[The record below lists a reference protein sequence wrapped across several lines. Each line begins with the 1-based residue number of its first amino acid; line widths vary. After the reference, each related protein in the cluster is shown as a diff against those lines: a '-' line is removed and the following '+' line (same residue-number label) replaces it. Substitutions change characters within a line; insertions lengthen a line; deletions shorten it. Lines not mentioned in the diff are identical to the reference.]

1 MFRLF
6 LPFITYFYI
15 FVSKLIL
22 NCPFLGTIIK
32 VKGAIA
38 IFYLNIKPLRHK
50 RHLKQAELAKLS
62 KVSSTYLSELENN
75 NKKKVEGVSL
85 KTITKIANA
94 LNVPGDEVLKW
105 EENRDDEKEKQ
116 G

>member
-1 MFRLF
+1 M
-6 LPFITYFYI
+6 
-15 FVSKLIL
+15 
-22 NCPFLGTIIK
+22 
-32 VKGAIA
+32 KGAIA

-62 KVSSTYLSELENN
+62 RISPNYLSELENN
-75 NKKKVEGVSL
+75 NKKKVAGVSL

-94 LNVPGDEVLKW
+94 LNVPGDQVVKW
-105 EENRDDEKEKQ
+105 ENRDDENEEKQ

>member
-1 MFRLF
+1 M
-6 LPFITYFYI
+6 
-15 FVSKLIL
+15 
-22 NCPFLGTIIK
+22 
-32 VKGAIA
+32 KGAIA

-94 LNVPGDEVLKW
+94 LDVPGDQVLKW
-105 EENRDDEKEKQ
+105 KNRDENEEKQ

>member
-1 MFRLF
+1 M
-6 LPFITYFYI
+6 
-15 FVSKLIL
+15 
-22 NCPFLGTIIK
+22 
-32 VKGAIA
+32 KGAIA

-62 KVSSTYLSELENN
+62 RISPNYLSELENN
-75 NKKKVEGVSL
+75 NKKKVQGVSL

-94 LNVPGDEVLKW
+94 LNVPGDEVVKW
-105 EENRDDEKEKQ
+105 KNRDENEEKQ

>member
-1 MFRLF
+1 M
-6 LPFITYFYI
+6 
-15 FVSKLIL
+15 
-22 NCPFLGTIIK
+22 
-32 VKGAIA
+32 KGAIA

-75 NKKKVEGVSL
+75 NKRKVEGVSL
-85 KTITKIANA
+85 KTITKIASA

-105 EENRDDEKEKQ
+105 EENRDDEKEEKQ

>member
-1 MFRLF
+1 M
-6 LPFITYFYI
+6 
-15 FVSKLIL
+15 
-22 NCPFLGTIIK
+22 
-32 VKGAIA
+32 KGAIA

-62 KVSSTYLSELENN
+62 RISPNYLSELENN

-94 LNVPGDEVLKW
+94 LDVPGDQVLKW
-105 EENRDDEKEKQ
+105 ENRDEK
-116 G
+116 

>member
-1 MFRLF
+1 M
-6 LPFITYFYI
+6 
-15 FVSKLIL
+15 
-22 NCPFLGTIIK
+22 
-32 VKGAIA
+32 KGAIA
-38 IFYLNIKPLRHK
+38 IFYLNIKPIRHK

-62 KVSSTYLSELENN
+62 RISPNYLSELENN

-94 LNVPGDEVLKW
+94 LDVPGDQVLKW
-105 EENRDDEKEKQ
+105 KNRDENEEKQ